1 MLNQKLLGSLSE
13 GPAATSTYVT
23 YVSNSANQTTY
34 TFTGTSI
41 GTASSDRYV
50 IVAFGAS
57 DGTAG
62 RTDSSVTIGGISAT
76 KLAGAYFSGA
86 TTRMAA
92 IYMAPVPT
100 GTTADIVV
108 TYSGQVS
115 RMGMSVFSAT
125 GIQSTTP
132 RDSFTAQGNAS
143 GTLWSTSLTGPNNG
157 FIIGFLFIQDQ
168 DTLISWSGIT
178 ERHENALESLAKLSS
193 ASDNFA
199 TGGSKSLSVSSTLTD
214 EYASCA
220 VYMR

>member
-1 MLNQKLLGSLSE
+1 MLAQKLLGAAD

-23 YVSNSANQTTY
+23 YVSNAANQTTY
-34 TFTGTSI
+34 TFTATSI
-41 GTASSDRYV
+41 GTASADRRV

-62 RTDSSVTIGGISAT
+62 KTDSTVTIGGITAT
-76 KLAGAYFSGA
+76 KLVGAYYVGT

-92 IYMAPVPT
+92 MYMASVPT

-108 TYSGQVS
+108 TYSGQMS

-125 GIQSTTP
+125 GVQSATP
-132 RDSFTAQGNAS
+132 RDSVSAQGDAS
-143 GTLWSTSLTGPNNG
+143 GTLFSANLSGPNGG
-157 FIIGFLFIQDQ
+157 FIVGFLFIQDEA
-168 DTLISWSGIT
+168 TSITWSGIT
-178 ERHENALESLAKLSS
+178 ERHENALEAVAKLSS

-199 TGGSKSLSVSSTLTD
+199 TGGSKSISVSSSLTD
-214 EYASCA
+214 QYASCA